1 MAHYKYGETID
12 LHVGGYLKHELQR
25 IGKKQEVFAEE
36 FGTSPRNARRW
47 MSKGVT
53 NVITIC
59 EIADYL
65 GVSVRDILS
74 EEDDVPSP
82 DLIPANRIKW
92 EKSGR
97 PFCDLPDFFV
107 FCYSTAC
114 PREGVYAGRLSC
126 EWSFCYALYS
136 KPYRY

>member
-97 PFCDLPDFFV
+97 PFDMLP
-107 FCYSTAC
+107 
-114 PREGVYAGRLSC
+114 L
-126 EWSFCYALYS
+126 
-136 KPYRY
+136 